1 MVELKDITKKTL
13 DQLDKELGSFW
24 RKGFSS
30 DGSLIDVVLDDCTIL
45 EKVKDTLFIK
55 SGDNISHISVDDF
68 STLTIC

>member
-1 MVELKDITKKTL
+1 MIELKDITKKTL

-30 DGSLIDVVLDDCTIL
+30 DGTLINVVLDENTIL
-45 EKVKDTLFIK
+45 EKVKDTIFIK
-55 SGDNISHISVDDF
+55 SGDNMSHISLDDF